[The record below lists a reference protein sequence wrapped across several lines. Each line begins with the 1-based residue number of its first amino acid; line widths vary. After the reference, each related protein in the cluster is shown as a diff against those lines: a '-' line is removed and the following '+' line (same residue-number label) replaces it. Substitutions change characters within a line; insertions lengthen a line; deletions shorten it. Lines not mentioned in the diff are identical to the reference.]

1 MYRSVPRIR
10 PALQAL
16 QCPTLI
22 IAGEQS
28 QILTSET
35 LSWLNGLNNR
45 LTTAS
50 LPGGHLLP
58 LESPEICAEAVAT
71 FIRAQ
76 ETSHKR

>member
-1 MYRSVPRIR
+1 VPRIR
-10 PALQAL
+10 PALKAL

-28 QILTSET
+28 QILTPET
-35 LSWLNGLNNR
+35 LSWLKGLNKR

-58 LESPEICAEAVAT
+58 LESPAICAEAVAT
-71 FIRAQ
+71 FIGAQ
-76 ETSHKR
+76 EASQRP